1 MNTSDYGPFL
11 LPDFGKSILL
21 LAAATGIGTIF
32 DTLGFSESNI
42 ITIYIL
48 GVLINSI
55 LTTSRI
61 CSLFSSVASVLVFNF
76 FFTEPRFTLNAYNSG
91 YPATFLIMFIAS
103 LITGNLAAKLKQH
116 TQQFAYTAY
125 RTRVMFDCN
134 QALQKAEGKEE
145 IVIITARQLVRLLGR
160 DIVFYMKTN
169 DKPLVP
175 HPFPVGEAMMDD
187 SCLNV
192 NEQAVAAWVFKNNK
206 RAGASTN
213 ILSNAKCLYLAI
225 RIGSHVYGVVGI
237 ALCGDSL
244 TPEETSMLL
253 SLLGECAMAL
263 ENEKTAREKQA
274 AAVLAKNE
282 QLRANMLRSISHDL
296 RTPLTSISGNANLL
310 LANGAQM
317 EWEKRKPIY
326 NDIYEDSLW
335 LIRLVENLL
344 TVTRIEDGSTSLQM
358 KPELMEEIIAEALRH
373 ADRNS
378 KEHVILVKDAD
389 TAFAKM
395 DARLM
400 VQVVINL
407 INNAVKYTPA
417 GSHITIQT
425 YIKNKQVITE
435 VSDDGPGIPDAEK
448 PHVFDMFYTSSTK
461 ITDSHRGI
469 GLGLAL
475 CKSIIHLHGGTISV
489 KDNLPQGTIFRFTLP
504 AWEVHLHE

>member
-145 IVIITARQLVRLLGR
+145 IITITARQLVRLLGR
-160 DIVFYMKTN
+160 DVVFYIKTG

-187 SCLNV
+187 SCLSV

-213 ILSNAKCLYLAI
+213 ILSNAKCLYLAV
-225 RIGSHVYGVVGI
+225 RHGSHVYGVVGI
-237 ALCGDSL
+237 ALSGDSL

-282 QLRANMLRSISHDL
+282 QLRANMLRSISHD
-296 RTPLTSISGNANLL
+296 RSG
-310 LANGAQM
+310 
-317 EWEKRKPIY
+317 
-326 NDIYEDSLW
+326 
-335 LIRLVENLL
+335 
-344 TVTRIEDGSTSLQM
+344 
-358 KPELMEEIIAEALRH
+358 
-373 ADRNS
+373 
-378 KEHVILVKDAD
+378 
-389 TAFAKM
+389 
-395 DARLM
+395 
-400 VQVVINL
+400 
-407 INNAVKYTPA
+407 
-417 GSHITIQT
+417 
-425 YIKNKQVITE
+425 
-435 VSDDGPGIPDAEK
+435 
-448 PHVFDMFYTSSTK
+448 
-461 ITDSHRGI
+461 
-469 GLGLAL
+469 
-475 CKSIIHLHGGTISV
+475 
-489 KDNLPQGTIFRFTLP
+489 
-504 AWEVHLHE
+504 